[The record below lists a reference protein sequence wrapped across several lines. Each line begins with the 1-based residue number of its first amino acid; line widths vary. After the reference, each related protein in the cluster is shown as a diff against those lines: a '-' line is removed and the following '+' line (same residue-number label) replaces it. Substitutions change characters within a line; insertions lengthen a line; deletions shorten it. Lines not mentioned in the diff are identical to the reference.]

1 MVVSANKRGDIMEMD
16 DRKIKILGAIVTDY
30 INNGEPVG
38 SRTIAKKYDLGISS
52 ATIRNEM
59 SDLEEMGYIEQLH
72 TSSGRKPSDKGYR
85 LYVDRLM
92 KITDLTTEEQ
102 YMIKNKLI
110 NVALYEVDKV
120 VKQATQMLARL
131 TNLTSI
137 VKAPSVQKSSIKYIQ
152 LMNLDVGSVLFVIIT
167 DSGIVKNNFIK
178 TSKYIDSSTIEKL
191 TNILNFRLGK
201 HTIEQI
207 NLEVINNLKSD
218 LICFQEIFD
227 GIIPALYDSLSGVE
241 TSEVYIQGAA
251 NIFNYPEYNNIS
263 KAREFLVLVDNK
275 ESMNSLL
282 GVRDITGN
290 ITIKIGEEN
299 FVECARECSIITAVY
314 SVAEMPL
321 GSIGVIGPT
330 RIPYGKVISVLTEI
344 VKELNDSITQIYED
358 HR

>member
-1 MVVSANKRGDIMEMD
+1 MEMD
-16 DRKIKILGAIVTDY
+16 ERKIKILQAIVTDY

-38 SRTIAKKYDLGISS
+38 SRTIAKKYDLGISP

-92 KITDLTTEEQ
+92 ELTKLSTEEEF
-102 YMIKNKLI
+102 MIKNHLI
-110 NVALYEVDKV
+110 NAALYEVDKI
-120 VKQATQMLARL
+120 VKQATQMLSLL

-137 VKAPSVQKSSIKYIQ
+137 VKAPSASKSCIKYIQ
-152 LMNLDVGSVLFVIIT
+152 LMNLDATSVLFVIIT
-167 DSGIVKNNFIK
+167 DSGIIKNNLIK
-178 TSKYIDSSTIEKL
+178 ISKPINSIIIGKL
-191 TNILNFRLGK
+191 TNLLNFRLGK
-201 HTIEQI
+201 LTIEQI

-218 LICFQEIFD
+218 LAAYGEIFD

-251 NIFNYPEYNNIS
+251 NIFNYPEYNNIT

-275 ESMNSLL
+275 ETINSLL
-282 GVRDITGN
+282 GVNDLTNN
-290 ITIKIGEEN
+290 ITIKIGGEN

-314 SVAEMPL
+314 SASGIPL

-344 VKELNDSITQIYED
+344 VKELNDNIAQIYDD

>member
-1 MVVSANKRGDIMEMD
+1 MEMD
-16 DRKIKILGAIVTDY
+16 ERKIKILQAIITDY

-92 KITDLTTEEQ
+92 ELTKLSTEEE
-102 YMIKNKLI
+102 YMIKNHLI
-110 NVALYEVDKV
+110 NAALYEVDKI
-120 VKQATQMLARL
+120 VKQATQMLSLL

-137 VKAPSVQKSSIKYIQ
+137 VKAPSVQKSCIKYIQ
-152 LMNLDVGSVLFVIIT
+152 LMSLDAGSILFVIIT
-167 DSGIVKNNFIK
+167 DSGIIKNNVIK
-178 TSKYIDSSTIEKL
+178 ISKPIASSIIEKL

-201 HTIEQI
+201 LTIQQI

-218 LICFQEIFD
+218 LASYQEIFD
-227 GIIPALYDSLSGVE
+227 GIIPALYDSLSDVE
-241 TSEVYIQGAA
+241 ASEVYIQGAA
-251 NIFNYPEYNNIS
+251 NIFNYPEYNNIT

-275 ESMNSLL
+275 ESINSLL
-282 GVRDITGN
+282 GTNDTNGS
-290 ITIKIGEEN
+290 ITIKIGGEN

-314 SVAEMPL
+314 SASGIPL

-344 VKELNDSITQIYED
+344 VKELNDNIAQIYDD

>member
-1 MVVSANKRGDIMEMD
+1 MEMD
-16 DRKIKILGAIVTDY
+16 ERKIKILQAIITDY

-59 SDLEEMGYIEQLH
+59 SDLEEMGYIEHIH

-92 KITDLTTEEQ
+92 ELTKLSNEEE
-102 YMIKNKLI
+102 YMIKNHLI
-110 NVALYEVDKV
+110 NAALYEVDKI
-120 VKQATQMLARL
+120 VKQATQVLSIL

-137 VKAPSVQKSSIKYIQ
+137 VKAPSVQKSCIKYIQ
-152 LMNLDVGSVLFVIIT
+152 LINLDVGSILFVIIT
-167 DSGIVKNNFIK
+167 DSGIIKNNVIK
-178 TSKYIDSSTIEKL
+178 IRKPIGSDSIEKL
-191 TNILNFRLGK
+191 NNMLNFRLRK
-201 HTIEQI
+201 LTIEQI
-207 NLEVINNLKSD
+207 NLEVINNLKRD
-218 LICFQEIFD
+218 LIFYQEIFD

-241 TSEVYIQGAA
+241 ASEVYIQGAA
-251 NIFNYPEYNNIS
+251 NIFNYPEYNDIT

-275 ESMNSLL
+275 ESINSLL
-282 GVRDITGN
+282 GVGDITGN
-290 ITIKIGEEN
+290 ITIKIGGEN
-299 FVECARECSIITAVY
+299 FVECARECSLITAVY
-314 SVAEMPL
+314 SVSGIPL

-344 VKELNDSITQIYED
+344 VKELNDNIAQIYDD